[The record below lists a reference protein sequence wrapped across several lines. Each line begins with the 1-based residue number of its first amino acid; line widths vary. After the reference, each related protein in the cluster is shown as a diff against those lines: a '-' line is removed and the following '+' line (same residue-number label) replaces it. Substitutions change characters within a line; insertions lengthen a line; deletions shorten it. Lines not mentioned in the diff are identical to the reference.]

1 MTLNRNTPPAI
12 YSVDHVEYQKP
23 KHIIL
28 PGGVDLF
35 VVNGGDQE
43 VVKLDFAFKAG
54 SWYSKSKL
62 ESLMAAAML
71 QEGTS
76 RFKATEIANTFDFY
90 GTQFSS
96 QSHYDYNY
104 ISLLSLKKH
113 LPHLLP
119 LIFEIISDSV
129 FPENEFEIVRQKR
142 KQRAII
148 DAEKVGIISQRTFL
162 RNLFIDEH
170 PYAPVSSPD
179 SYDFVTLEGA
189 KAHFRK
195 HYASDKMTIIASG
208 HVDQGVEKLISDN
221 FGRSWG
227 SMIDD
232 NPGNFEKKVQVEKS
246 IFIEKPGA
254 NQNAVAIGKHFP
266 TQNHPDYPGIKLLC
280 TIFGGYF
287 GSRLMSNLREEK
299 GLTYSIHASPVS
311 FVHNGILLVS
321 AEVKTEKTD
330 EAVKEIYREME
341 KLCEELITEKELGP
355 VQNYMLGRILEDFD
369 GPFARAQNFAA
380 LHEMNMDYDYFERLI
395 QTIKTATPKEIRET
409 ARKYLTPDTMTCVI
423 AGTRSL
429 G

>member
-1 MTLNRNTPPAI
+1 MTLNRNIPPAI

-23 KHIIL
+23 QLIKL
-28 PGGVDLF
+28 DGGVDLF
-35 VVNGGDQE
+35 LVNGGDQE

-76 RFKATEIANTFDFY
+76 KFKATEIANTFDFY

-119 LIFEIISDSV
+119 LIYEIISDST
-129 FPENEFEIVRQKR
+129 FPENEFEIIRQKR

-148 DAEKVGIISQRTFL
+148 EAEKVGIICQRTFL
-162 RNLFIDEH
+162 RTLFSEDH
-170 PYAPVSSPD
+170 PYAPVPSPE
-179 SYDFVTLEGA
+179 SYDSVTLEGS
-189 KAHFRK
+189 KS
-195 HYASDKMTIIASG
+195 HYRRYYTPNRMTIIASG
-208 HVDQGVEKLISDN
+208 HVDQGVEKLITDN
-221 FGRSWG
+221 FGGSWG
-227 SMIDD
+227 SRSED
-232 NPGNFEKKVQVEKS
+232 NSEAITGEPVYSKEAIFVEK
-246 IFIEKPGA
+246 EGA
-254 NQNAVAIGKHFP
+254 NQNALAIGKHFP
-266 TQNHPDYPGIKLLC
+266 TQDHPDYPGIKLLC

-299 GLTYSIHASPVS
+299 GLTYSIHASPIS
-311 FVHNGILLVS
+311 FVHNGVLLIA
-321 AEVKTEKTD
+321 AEVKTEKTE
-330 EAVKEIYREME
+330 EAVKEIYNEME

-380 LHEMNMDYDYFERLI
+380 LHELDMEYEYFDRLI
-395 QTIKTATPKEIRET
+395 GKIKSATPHEIREL
-409 ARKYLTPDTMTCVI
+409 ARKYLAPDSMTSVV
-423 AGTRSL
+423 AGTR
-429 G
+429 

>member
-1 MTLNRNTPPAI
+1 MTLNRNIPPAI
-12 YSVDHVEYQKP
+12 HSVDHVEYHKP
-23 KHIIL
+23 QHTKL
-28 PGGVDLF
+28 NGGADLF

-43 VVKLDFAFKAG
+43 VVKLDFAFRAG
-54 SWYSKSKL
+54 SWYSKLKL

-76 RFKATEIANTFDFY
+76 KFKATEIANTFDFY

-96 QSHYDYNY
+96 QSHYDHNY

-119 LIFEIISDSV
+119 LIYEIISDST
-129 FPENEFEIVRQKR
+129 FPENEFEIIRQKR

-148 DAEKVGIISQRTFL
+148 DAEKVGVISQRTFL
-162 RNLFIDEH
+162 RTLFSEEH
-170 PYAPVSSPD
+170 PYAPVASPD
-179 SYDFVTLEGA
+179 SHDFVTLEGA
-189 KAHFRK
+189 KSHYRK
-195 HYASDKMTIIASG
+195 YYASNRMTIIASG
-208 HVDQGVEKLISDN
+208 HVDKGVEKLITDN
-221 FGRSWG
+221 FSGSWG
-227 SMIDD
+227 S
-232 NPGNFEKKVQVEKS
+232 KVDETDSINGKAIQAKEV
-246 IFIEKPGA
+246 IFIEKQGA
-254 NQNAVAIGKHFP
+254 NQNALAIGKHFP
-266 TQNHPDYPGIKLLC
+266 SQNHPDYPGIKLLS

-299 GLTYSIHASPVS
+299 GLTYSIHASPIS
-311 FVHNGILLVS
+311 FVNNGIFLVS

-341 KLCEELITEKELGP
+341 RLSEELITAKELGP

-380 LHEMNMDYDYFERLI
+380 LHEMNMGYEYFERLI
-395 QTIKTATPKEIRET
+395 ETIKTATPNDIREI
-409 ARKYLTPDTMTCVI
+409 ARKYLAPDTMTCVI
-423 AGTRSL
+423 AGTK

>member
-1 MTLNRNTPPAI
+1 MTLNRNNPPAI
-12 YSVDHVEYQKP
+12 FSVDHVEYHKP
-23 KHIIL
+23 QHIKL
-28 PGGVDLF
+28 NGGSELF
-35 VVNGGDQE
+35 IVNGGDQE

-96 QSHYDYNY
+96 LSHYDYNY
-104 ISLLSLKKH
+104 VSLLSLKKH

-119 LIFEIISDSV
+119 LICEIINDSI
-129 FPENEFEIVRQKR
+129 FPENEFEIIRQKR

-148 DAEKVGIISQRTFL
+148 DAEKVGVISQRTFL
-162 RNLFIDEH
+162 RNLFSEEH
-170 PYAPVSSPD
+170 PYAPVSSPE
-179 SYDFVTLEGA
+179 SYDYVTLEGA
-189 KAHFRK
+189 KSHFSK
-195 HYASDKMTIIASG
+195 YYASNRMTIIASG
-208 HVDQGVEKLISDN
+208 HVDLGVEKLITEN

-227 SMIDD
+227 IPVDD
-232 NPGNFEKKVQVEKS
+232 KSESINGGPVQGQKT

-254 NQNAVAIGKHFP
+254 NQNSVAIGKHFP

-299 GLTYSIHASPVS
+299 GLTYSIHASPIS
-311 FVHNGILLVS
+311 FVHNGIFLVS

-380 LHEMNMDYDYFERLI
+380 LHEMNMDYEYFERLI
-395 QTIKTATPKEIRET
+395 NTVKTATPNEIREI
-409 ARKYLTPDTMTCVI
+409 ARKYLSPDTMTCVI
-423 AGTRSL
+423 AGTRI
-429 G
+429 

>member
-1 MTLNRNTPPAI
+1 MILNRNTPPAI

-23 KHIIL
+23 QLIKL
-28 PGGVDLF
+28 NGGVDLF
-35 VVNGGDQE
+35 LVNGGDQE

-76 RFKATEIANTFDFY
+76 RFKATEIANKFDFY

-96 QSHYDYNY
+96 VSHYDYNY

-119 LIFEIISDSV
+119 LIYEIISDSI
-129 FPENEFEIVRQKR
+129 FPENEFEIIRQKR

-148 DAEKVGIISQRTFL
+148 DAEKVGIICQRTFL
-162 RNLFIDEH
+162 RTLFSENH
-170 PYAPVSSPD
+170 PYAPVSSPE

-189 KAHFRK
+189 KSHYSK
-195 HYASDKMTIIASG
+195 YYASNRMTIIASG
-208 HVDQGVEKLISDN
+208 HVDQGVEKLITDN
-221 FGRSWG
+221 FGGSWG
-227 SMIDD
+227 SPADD
-232 NPGNFEKKVQVEKS
+232 NSETINGKS
-246 IFIEKPGA
+246 VHSKETIFIEKLGA

-266 TQNHPDYPGIKLLC
+266 VQNHPDYPGIKLLC

-299 GLTYSIHASPVS
+299 GLTYSIHASPIS
-311 FVHNGILLVS
+311 FVHNGVLLVS
-321 AEVKTEKTD
+321 AEVKTEKTE
-330 EAVKEIYREME
+330 EAVKEIYHEME
-341 KLCEELITEKELGP
+341 KLCEELITEKELEP

-380 LHEMNMDYDYFERLI
+380 LHEMNMEYEYFDRLI
-395 QTIKTATPKEIRET
+395 GTIKSATPHDIREL
-409 ARKYLTPDTMTCVI
+409 AGKYLAPDTMSCVI
-423 AGTRSL
+423 AGTK
-429 G
+429 